1 MQKLNAGTVSAVG
14 ALFSD
19 LTARTNMPGDE
30 LEEAVRDAL
39 RDAAVA
45 RNAPMQGQVL
55 QQRGTLL
62 LGQEI
67 EQHGLQEVVSILRRH
82 FALPDLAPDVPK
94 TPDIADQSL
103 RRYAG
108 VLLEHGKA
116 NYHFDPQEKP
126 SYWVKIQTAE
136 GRESTLW
143 GVDLERAV
151 KEGHVAEG
159 EDIHVDFLGN
169 RPVIVTAN
177 KRDETGK
184 VIGVEEIE
192 SRRNTWR
199 VSKAVTREAD
209 VENAIRPVAAVEEV
223 PAVESTGE
231 NAIRPAT
238 VVPPVKRQD
247 EAETTRDDEQE
258 GVIKQ
263 VRPANDVSPTA
274 EKANYESPAKLLN
287 NRFVLGENGEYR
299 RVGET
304 RVALV
309 DEVEQ
314 IRFVDKQMDTF
325 QAGIELAK
333 LKEWQAIEV
342 TGTEKFRGEAW
353 FHARMAGLEVVGYEP
368 QEKDLERLQAAQKR
382 LEHDGKMAEKPS
394 EAMQKSRKEAEN
406 FVLDSGAGL
415 QVANESKGR
424 YAGPVVHETDH
435 HFVQDIGRGVAVL
448 HEKSRFAEMEVAKAA
463 RGQGSAKIQY
473 QEGKGAIEA
482 GRDRNQG
489 LSR

>member
-1 MQKLNAGTVSAVG
+1 MQKLNAETVGAVG

-45 RNAPMQGQVL
+45 RNAPLQGQAL

-67 EQHGLQEVVSILRRH
+67 EQHGLQNVVDILRRH
-82 FALPDLAPDVPK
+82 FTLPELAPDVPK
-94 TPDIADQSL
+94 TPDIADQPL

-108 VLLEHGKA
+108 VLVEHGKA
-116 NYHFDPQEKP
+116 NYHFDAQEKP
-126 SYWVKIQTAE
+126 SYWVKLRSAE

-151 KEGHVAEG
+151 KEGHAAEG
-159 EDIHVDFLGN
+159 EEINVDFLGN
-169 RPVIVTAN
+169 RPVTVTAN
-177 KRDETGK
+177 KRDENGN

-199 VSKAVTREAD
+199 VSRALVREAD
-209 VENAIRPVAAVEEV
+209 IENAIRPVV
-223 PAVESTGE
+223 PVGDVPPIEGVGE
-231 NAIRPAT
+231 DSIRPAV
-238 VVPPVKRQD
+238 VVPPVKAQE
-247 EAETTRDDEQE
+247 EATRDDEQE
-258 GVIKQ
+258 GVIKG
-263 VRPANDVSPTA
+263 VRSANDPSVPA
-274 EKANYESPAKLLN
+274 EKATYEPPAKLLN

-314 IRFVDKQMDTF
+314 IRFIDKQMDTF

-333 LKEWQAIEV
+333 LKEWKAIEV
-342 TGTEKFRGEAW
+342 TGAEKFRSEAW

-368 QEKDLERLQAAQKR
+368 KDKDLERLEVAQKR
-382 LEHDGKMAEKPS
+382 LENDSKVAEKPS
-394 EAMQKSRKEAEN
+394 EAVQKSRKEAEN
-406 FVLDSGAGL
+406 YVLDSGAGL
-415 QVANESKGR
+415 QVANDAKGR
-424 YAGPVVHETDH
+424 YAGPVVHQTDH

-448 HEKSRFAEMEVAKAA
+448 HEKSRFAEVEIAKAA
-463 RGQGSAKIQY
+463 RGQGSARIQY

-489 LSR
+489 LSH